1 MPRVSVFIP
10 SYNHA
15 PYVAAAIASVQAQ
28 SFGDFEIVVTDD
40 GSTDG
45 TADIV
50 AAIQEPR
57 LRLNRFARNLGAAA
71 ATNDAIRRCRGEYLA
86 LLNSDDVF
94 LPHKLER
101 QVAFLDANPGVGA
114 VFGQT
119 HAIDKD
125 GAPLDEASS
134 FNRRIFEVENR
145 SQAEWLRYF
154 FFHGNCLCHPTIMI
168 RRRCYEEV
176 GLYDARFLTLPDFQM
191 WMRLVSATDIHVLPE
206 KLIGFRELPNS
217 GNVSSISSISAYVRL
232 AWEHVQVRRC
242 YRNVP
247 QPLFEAAFA
256 PEIAALGIEPN
267 NDRDL
272 ALGRICLST
281 DNPTLHRLALDL
293 LFDALPADPENPS
306 LSAGFGHADFIR
318 ETGVRDIF
326 NIGHEFRIA
335 DLANQVRD
343 MRGRH
348 TVAAEPVQ
356 TVAAWDPPPPGAK
369 LNLGCG
375 TNIVPGWINLDA
387 DPPHGAHGWDAAQ
400 ELPFEAGSVSLIYA
414 EHLIGHLAPPGIM
427 RLLRD
432 CHRVLARGGI
442 LRLSTPDLQTLID
455 AYIDGRRGDWRDV
468 GWVPATLC
476 DLLNEGMR
484 SWGNQYVFDRPRL
497 VECLHQAG
505 FAQVAPVPWGQSAVS
520 ALCGRERRP
529 FHGDIIIEAQK

>member
-1 MPRVSVFIP
+1 
-10 SYNHA
+10 
-15 PYVAAAIASVQAQ
+15 
-28 SFGDFEIVVTDD
+28 
-40 GSTDG
+40 
-45 TADIV
+45 
-50 AAIQEPR
+50 
-57 LRLNRFARNLGAAA
+57 
-71 ATNDAIRRCRGEYLA
+71 
-86 LLNSDDVF
+86 
-94 LPHKLER
+94 
-101 QVAFLDANPGVGA
+101 VGA

-119 HAIDKD
+119 NAIDKD
-125 GAPLDEASS
+125 GALLDEAAS

-145 SQAEWLRYF
+145 SQAEWLRHF

-242 YRNVP
+242 YRDVP
-247 QPLFEAAFA
+247 APLFEAAFA
-256 PEIAALGIEPN
+256 PEIAALGIAPGS
-267 NDRDL
+267 DRDL

-293 LFDALPADPENPS
+293 LFEALPADPRACVAS
-306 LSAGFGHADFIR
+306 TFGHADFIR
-318 ETGVRDIF
+318 ETGARDIF
-326 NIGHEFRIA
+326 NIAHEFRIA

-343 MRGRH
+343 MRARQ
-348 TVAAEPVQ
+348 TVADEPVQ
-356 TVAAWDPPPPGAK
+356 TVAAWDPPPPGPK
-369 LNLGCG
+369 LHLGCG

-387 DPPHGAHGWDAAQ
+387 NPPHGAHGWDAAQ
-400 ELPFEAGSVSLIYA
+400 DLPFETGSASLIYA

-432 CHRVLARGGI
+432 CYRVLAPGGI

-455 AYIDGRRGDWRDV
+455 AYVEGRRSDWRDV

-497 VECLHQAG
+497 VDCLHQAG
-505 FAQVAPVPWGQSAVS
+505 FGQVAPVPWRQSAVP
-520 ALCGRERRP
+520 ALCGRELRP
-529 FHGDIIIEAQK
+529 FHGDIIVEAQK